1 MGQGIAID
9 PSVGEVVAPA
19 AATVQMV
26 FPTEHA
32 IGLVTDTGAEILIHV
47 GMDTVQL
54 DGKGFKTLVQKG
66 DHVTAGQVLI
76 TFDINTIQQA
86 GLEITT
92 PIIITNTKNYHQI
105 KTVVT
110 GEIKQNQALLE
121 LS

>member
-1 MGQGIAID
+1 MK
-9 PSVGEVVAPA
+9 
-19 AATVQMV
+19 
-26 FPTEHA
+26 F
-32 IGLVTDTGAEILIHV
+32 
-47 GMDTVQL
+47 
-54 DGKGFKTLVQKG
+54 FKTLVQKG

-92 PIIITNTKNYHQI
+92 PIIITNTKNYHQVKAI
-105 KTVVT
+105 AT